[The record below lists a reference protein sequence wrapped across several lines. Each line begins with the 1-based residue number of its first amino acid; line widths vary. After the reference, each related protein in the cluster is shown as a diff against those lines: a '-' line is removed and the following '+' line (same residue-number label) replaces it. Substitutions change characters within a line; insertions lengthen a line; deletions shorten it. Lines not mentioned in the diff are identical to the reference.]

1 MSMDGAYG
9 SHCQQLMQQ
18 ERYQKFI
25 RDADSPK
32 VLYENMSQKQT
43 SFLTEI
49 NRNKQYLLRSSGD
62 YGYRNNVCTNTV
74 ATNQVSQV
82 DFRAVQEE
90 ARRKTIEAEPKR
102 AQCSANICSATEI
115 KGVCQRVQTEVDN
128 MSKLLN
134 NLEEIKEQ
142 VGQERL
148 YVDNKNYEI
157 RIDELKEKLSKYK
170 NIMQEFVDSATERAP
185 FVEDFQNAVETDYY
199 RYYGRLGVY
208 NTAKNWDRCNK
219 GWTK

>member
-32 VLYENMSQKQT
+32 VLYENMNQKQT

-74 ATNQVSQV
+74 ATNQIQQV

-90 ARRKTIEAEPKR
+90 ARRKTIDAEPKKN
-102 AQCSANICSATEI
+102 ASSGLVCSAAQI
-115 KGVCQRVQTEVDN
+115 KGVCQRVQTEIDN
-128 MSKLLN
+128 MTQLLN

-142 VGQERL
+142 VGQERI

-157 RIDELKEKLSKYK
+157 RIDELKEKLGKYK
-170 NIMQEFVDSATERAP
+170 NTMQEFVDSATERAP
-185 FVEDFQNAVETDYY
+185 FIEDFQNAVEKDYY
-199 RYYGRLGVY
+199 RYYGKFGVY
-208 NTAKNWDRCNK
+208 NTAKNWDRSNR